1 MAKDVRERPRM
12 ADGEETDSMLVR
24 FPKTL
29 SKRLK
34 LEAFETDRPKV
45 QIIRQA
51 LDEYLTRRGK

>member
-24 FPKTL
+24 FPKSL

-34 LEAFETDRPKV
+34 REAYETDRAKV

>member
-1 MAKDVRERPRM
+1 M

-24 FPKTL
+24 FPKSL

-34 LEAFETDRPKV
+34 RAAFEEDRAKV